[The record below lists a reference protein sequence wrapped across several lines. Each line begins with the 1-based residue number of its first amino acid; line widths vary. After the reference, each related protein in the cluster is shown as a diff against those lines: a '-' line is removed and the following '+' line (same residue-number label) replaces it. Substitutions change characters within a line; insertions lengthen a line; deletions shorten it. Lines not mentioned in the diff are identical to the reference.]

1 MESLV
6 LDIETIRPTEDD
18 MQVELDMI
26 KPAANIKDP
35 AKKRANVK
43 SQQDKA
49 KQKPGLLESA
59 RIGCVGL
66 LANDWITCFT
76 SYHVPVDE
84 VLKLANSGLIISSAT
99 SEKQMLINLYDFL
112 DKLEGE
118 YELTTFNGKNFDLP
132 RLRFRYARNAMQ
144 IPELFGRYTKHNDL
158 MLSYIHFYSQQRTPF
173 ISMSEV
179 AVRLGVLPE
188 NKMITGA
195 DFQGMIDDGDTLLAT
210 LYNVFDLCI
219 TKAIS
224 LRLNA

>member
-6 LDIETIRPTEDD
+6 LDIETIRPTEED
-18 MQVELDMI
+18 MQIELDMI

-35 AKKRANVK
+35 AKKRSNVK
-43 SQQDKA
+43 LQQDKA

-66 LANDWITCFT
+66 LSNDWITCFT
-76 SYHVPVDE
+76 SYHVPMDE
-84 VLKLANSGLIISSAT
+84 VLKLANTGIIISSAT
-99 SEKQMLINLYDFL
+99 SEKQMLINLYNFL
-112 DKLEGE
+112 DNLKDE
-118 YELTTFNGKNFDLP
+118 YELVTFNGKNFDLP

-144 IPELFGRYTKHNDL
+144 IPELFGQYTKHNDL

-179 AVRLGVLPE
+179 ATRLGVLPG

-195 DFQGMIDDGDTLLAT
+195 DFQGMIDEGETILAT

-219 TKAIS
+219 TKAIF